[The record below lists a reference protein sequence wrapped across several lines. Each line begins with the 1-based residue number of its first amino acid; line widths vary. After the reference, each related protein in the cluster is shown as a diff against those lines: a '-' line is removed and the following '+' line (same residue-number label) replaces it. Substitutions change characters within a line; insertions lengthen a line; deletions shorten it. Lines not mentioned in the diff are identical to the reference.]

1 MDTNENLT
9 NEPGVPETP
18 ASPAPS
24 AGFAAPAPP
33 YQPASPNVAP
43 ADWPASSAQPAP
55 QPAPAAPAK
64 RHSHAAPIAV
74 AVIASL
80 LIGGLA
86 GVTGGYLAY
95 SGLASGDSGSGTTT
109 NGKTTQVELVS
120 GKTDEVVAAVAA
132 VALPS
137 VVDIYVAGEG
147 TSDSNMPSTH
157 PDVPLQG
164 EGSGV
169 AFKTADDGGTYII
182 TNAHVV
188 DGATTI
194 TVTDAE
200 GERYDGE
207 IVGADTES
215 DIAVVHVS
223 AKIPAVKLGDSEK
236 LVVGEV
242 VVAIGSPYGFEQSV
256 TSGVVSALHRSITD
270 FGGDEGEY
278 PYVDAIQTDAAIN
291 PGNSGG
297 ALLNSSGELVGI
309 PAAIYTE
316 TGSSAGVALAIPINR
331 AAQVAEE
338 LIGDGTVDTPFLG
351 VLGQTVTADLA
362 KKESLPVE
370 EGAYV
375 VEVTK
380 GSEAEKAGLQPGDVI
395 VAVDSDKVR
404 SMDDLILEVRQRSVG
419 DQVTLTLWRD
429 GEKTTLDM
437 TIGIK
442 PVNTQS

>member
-1 MDTNENLT
+1 MDGNERRTNESVTDELT
-9 NEPGVPETP
+9 P
-18 ASPAPS
+18 SPAPS
-24 AGFAAPAPP
+24 ADFAAPAPP
-33 YQPASPNVAP
+33 YRPVQDAEAPSAGQP
-43 ADWPASSAQPAP
+43 
-55 QPAPAAPAK
+55 PAPAAASAAAAAL
-64 RHSHAAPIAV
+64 RHSHAAPIAI

-86 GVTGGYLAY
+86 GLTGGYVAY
-95 SGLASGDSGSGTTT
+95 NIASVGSGDAADAPA
-109 NGKTTQVELVS
+109 KQVELVS
-120 GKTDEVVAAVAA
+120 GETDQVVAAVAA

-137 VVDIYVAGEG
+137 VVDISVSGG
-147 TSDSNMPSTH
+147 GSSSSGLPSTH
-157 PDVPLQG
+157 PDVPVQG

-169 AFKTADDGGTYII
+169 AYKESEDGGTYII

-188 DGATTI
+188 EGATTI
-194 TVTDAE
+194 KVTDAE
-200 GERYDGE
+200 GESYDGE
-207 IVGADTES
+207 IVGSDSES

-223 AKIPAVKLGDSEK
+223 AKIPTVKVGDSEK

-297 ALLNSSGELVGI
+297 ALLNSDGELIGI

-331 AAQVAEE
+331 AAQVADE

-351 VLGQTVTADLA
+351 VLGQTVTSDLA
-362 KKESLPVE
+362 EQEGLPVD

-375 VEVTK
+375 VEITP
-380 GSEAEKAGLQPGDVI
+380 GTEAEKAGLQPGDVI
-395 VAVDSDKVR
+395 VAVDDDKVR

-419 DQVTLTLWRD
+419 DRVTITLWRD

-437 TIGIK
+437 KIGIK
-442 PVNTQS
+442 PTGNAND

>member
-1 MDTNENLT
+1 MDMDANENVT
-9 NEPGVPETP
+9 NEPVGGT
-18 ASPAPS
+18 ADTSPAVS

-33 YQPASPNVAP
+33 YEPAPSTSPEPTTEPGPVAGVAP
-43 ADWPASSAQPAP
+43 S
-55 QPAPAAPAK
+55 
-64 RHSHAAPIAV
+64 RHSHAAPIAI

-95 SGLASGDSGSGTTT
+95 SGLSLTESESQSVESDGTT
-109 NGKTTQVELVS
+109 KVELVS
-120 GKTDEVVAAVAA
+120 GETDEVVAAVAA
-132 VALPS
+132 VGLPS
-137 VVDIYVAGEG
+137 VVDIYVAGG
-147 TSDSNMPSTH
+147 DTSGSGLPSTH
-157 PDVPLQG
+157 PDVPVEG

-169 AFKTADDGGTYII
+169 AYKVAEEGGTYIL
-182 TNAHVV
+182 TNEHVV
-188 DGATTI
+188 EGATTI
-194 TVTDAE
+194 TVTDSE
-200 GERYDGE
+200 GESYE
-207 IVGADTES
+207 AELVGSDSES
-215 DIAVVHVS
+215 DIAVVRVD
-223 AKIPAVKLGDSEK
+223 AEIPVIGIGDSEA
-236 LVVGEV
+236 LVVGEL

-270 FGGDEGEY
+270 FGGDEGQY

-297 ALLNSSGELVGI
+297 ALLNSDGELIGI

-331 AAQVAEE
+331 AAQVADE

-351 VLGQTVTADLA
+351 VLGQTVTTDFA
-362 KKESLPVE
+362 EEEGLPVD

-375 VEVTK
+375 IEITE
-380 GSEAEKAGLQPGDVI
+380 GTEAEKAGIRPGDVI
-395 VAVDSDKVR
+395 VAVDDDRVR

-437 TIGIK
+437 AIGAK
-442 PVNTQS
+442 PTNDTVS

>member
-1 MDTNENLT
+1 MDSNENHT
-9 NEPGVPETP
+9 TEPVVDETV
-18 ASPAPS
+18 STPAPS

-33 YQPASPNVAP
+33 YQPNVDPGEPAYEPVSVQAAPPAPTSATAP
-43 ADWPASSAQPAP
+43 AP
-55 QPAPAAPAK
+55 
-64 RHSHAAPIAV
+64 RHSHAAPIAI

-86 GVTGGYLAY
+86 GMTGGYVAY
-95 SGLASGDSGSGTTT
+95 NIASVGTGDGADEPA
-109 NGKTTQVELVS
+109 KQVELVS
-120 GKTDEVVAAVAA
+120 GETDEVVAAVAA

-137 VVDIYVAGEG
+137 VVDIYVSGGE
-147 TSDSNMPSTH
+147 TSSSGLPSTH
-157 PDVPLQG
+157 PDVPVQG

-169 AFKTADDGGTYII
+169 AYKESEDGGTYII
-182 TNAHVV
+182 TNEHVV
-188 DGATTI
+188 EGATTI

-200 GERYDGE
+200 GESYDAE
-207 IVGADTES
+207 LVGSDSES
-215 DIAVVHVS
+215 DIAVVYVD
-223 AKIPAVKLGDSEK
+223 AAIPVVEVGDSEA

-297 ALLNSSGELVGI
+297 ALLNGRGELVGI

-331 AAQVAEE
+331 AATVADE

-351 VLGQTVTADLA
+351 VLGQTVTSDFA
-362 KKESLPVE
+362 EEEGLPVD

-375 VEVTK
+375 VEITA
-380 GSEAEKAGLQPGDVI
+380 GTEAEKAGLQPGDVI
-395 VAVDSDKVR
+395 VAVDDDKVR

-419 DQVTLTLWRD
+419 DSVTITLWRD
-429 GEKTTLDM
+429 GEETTLEM
-437 TIGIK
+437 KIGIK
-442 PVNTQS
+442 PTGDASD

>member
-1 MDTNENLT
+1 MDGNENHT
-9 NEPGVPETP
+9 TEPVADETV
-18 ASPAPS
+18 SPAPS
-24 AGFAAPAPP
+24 AEFAAPAPP
-33 YQPASPNVAP
+33 YR
-43 ADWPASSAQPAP
+43 
-55 QPAPAAPAK
+55 PAAEAGEPAGDQAFAQTPVPATASTAATA
-64 RHSHAAPIAV
+64 RHSHAAPIAI

-80 LIGGLA
+80 LLGGVA
-86 GVTGGYLAY
+86 GMTGGYVAY
-95 SGLASGDSGSGTTT
+95 NIASLGSGNSTDAPA
-109 NGKTTQVELVS
+109 NQVELVR
-120 GKTDEVVAAVAA
+120 GDTDEVVAAVAA

-137 VVDIYVAGEG
+137 VVDIYVSGGE
-147 TSDSNMPSTH
+147 TSSSGLPSTH
-157 PDVPLQG
+157 PDVPVQG

-169 AFKTADDGGTYII
+169 AYKKSEDGGTYII

-188 DGATTI
+188 EGATTI

-200 GERYDGE
+200 GESYDGE
-207 IVGADTES
+207 LVGSDTES
-215 DIAVVHVS
+215 DIAVVHVD
-223 AKIPAVKLGDSEK
+223 AAIPVVEVGDSES

-297 ALLNSSGELVGI
+297 ALLNGSGELVGI

-331 AAQVAEE
+331 AAQVADE

-351 VLGQTVTADLA
+351 VLGQTVTSDFA
-362 KKESLPVE
+362 KEEDLPVD

-380 GSEAEKAGLQPGDVI
+380 GTEAEKAGLQPGDVI
-395 VAVDSDKVR
+395 VAVDDDKVR

-419 DQVTLTLWRD
+419 DSVTVTLWRN

-437 TIGIK
+437 KIGIK
-442 PVNTQS
+442 PTGGTNG

>member
-1 MDTNENLT
+1 MDTNENIT
-9 NEPGVPETP
+9 NEPAEGEAPLTP
-18 ASPAPS
+18 ASVS
-24 AGFAAPAPP
+24 GFAAPAPP
-33 YQPASPNVAP
+33 YEPAPVASAPVVGEPAS
-43 ADWPASSAQPAP
+43 QPP
-55 QPAPAAPAK
+55 VSVPGLPAAPAS
-64 RHSHAAPIAV
+64 RHSHAAPIAI
-74 AVIASL
+74 AIIASL

-86 GVTGGYLAY
+86 GITGGYLAY
-95 SGLASGDSGSGTTT
+95 SAAAGSDGASDGSTA
-109 NGKTTQVELVS
+109 KVELVS
-120 GKTDEVVAAVAA
+120 GETDDVVAAVAA

-137 VVDIYVAGEG
+137 VVDIYVSGGE
-147 TSDSNMPSTH
+147 TSSSGLPSTH
-157 PDVPLQG
+157 PDVPVQG

-169 AFKTADDGGTYII
+169 AYKDAEEGGTYIL
-182 TNAHVV
+182 TNGHVV
-188 DGATTI
+188 EGATTI

-200 GERYDGE
+200 GESYDAE
-207 IVGADTES
+207 LVGSDSES
-215 DIAVVHVS
+215 DIAVVYVD
-223 AKIPAVKLGDSEK
+223 AAIPVVEVGDSEA

-297 ALLNSSGELVGI
+297 ALLNGRGELVGI

-331 AAQVAEE
+331 AATVADE

-351 VLGQTVTADLA
+351 VLGQTVTSDFA
-362 KKESLPVE
+362 EEEGLPVD

-375 VEVTK
+375 VEITA
-380 GSEAEKAGLQPGDVI
+380 GTEAEKAGLQPGDVI
-395 VAVDSDKVR
+395 VAVDDDKVR

-419 DQVTLTLWRD
+419 DSVTITLWRD
-429 GEKTTLDM
+429 GEETTLDM
-437 TIGIK
+437 KIGIK
-442 PVNTQS
+442 PTGDASD

>member
-9 NEPGVPETP
+9 NEPVAGEVVS
-18 ASPAPS
+18 SPAP
-24 AGFAAPAPP
+24 AVEFAAPAPP
-33 YQPASPNVAP
+33 YE
-43 ADWPASSAQPAP
+43 
-55 QPAPAAPAK
+55 PAPAPVAATTAAP
-64 RHSHAAPIAV
+64 RHSHAAPIAI

-86 GVTGGYLAY
+86 GMTGGYLAY
-95 SGLASGDSGSGTTT
+95 QVAAVGSDGAAAT
-109 NGKTTQVELVS
+109 GAAQVELVR
-120 GKTDEVVAAVAA
+120 GETDDVVAAVAA

-137 VVDIYVAGEG
+137 VVDISVSGGE
-147 TSDSNMPSTH
+147 TSSSGLPSTH
-157 PDVPLQG
+157 PDVPVQG

-169 AFKTADDGGTYII
+169 AYKEAEDGGTYII
-182 TNAHVV
+182 TNQHVV

-200 GERYDGE
+200 GESYDAE
-207 IVGADTES
+207 LVGSDSES
-215 DIAVVHVS
+215 DIAVVYVN
-223 AKIPAVKLGDSEK
+223 AQIPVVEVGDSEA
-236 LVVGEV
+236 LVVGEI

-297 ALLNSSGELVGI
+297 ALLNGSGQLVGI

-331 AAQVAEE
+331 AAQVADE

-351 VLGQTVTADLA
+351 VLGQTVTSDFA
-362 KKESLPVE
+362 EEEGLPVD

-375 VEVTK
+375 VEITP
-380 GSEAEKAGLQPGDVI
+380 GTEAEKAGLQPGDVI
-395 VAVDSDKVR
+395 VAVDDDKVR

-419 DQVTLTLWRD
+419 DSVTVTLWRN

-437 TIGIK
+437 KIGIK
-442 PVNTQS
+442 PTGDTAE

>member
-1 MDTNENLT
+1 MDGNERRTNESVTDELT
-9 NEPGVPETP
+9 P
-18 ASPAPS
+18 SPAPS
-24 AGFAAPAPP
+24 ADFAAPAPP
-33 YQPASPNVAP
+33 YRPVQDAEAPSAGQP
-43 ADWPASSAQPAP
+43 
-55 QPAPAAPAK
+55 PAPAAASAAAAAL
-64 RHSHAAPIAV
+64 RHSHAAPIAI

-86 GVTGGYLAY
+86 GLTGGYVAY
-95 SGLASGDSGSGTTT
+95 NIASVGSGDAADAPA
-109 NGKTTQVELVS
+109 KQVELVS
-120 GKTDEVVAAVAA
+120 GETDQVVAAVAA

-137 VVDIYVAGEG
+137 VVDISVSGG
-147 TSDSNMPSTH
+147 GSSSSGLPSTH
-157 PDVPLQG
+157 PDVPVQG

-169 AFKTADDGGTYII
+169 AYKESEDGGTYII

-188 DGATTI
+188 EGATTI
-194 TVTDAE
+194 KVTDAE
-200 GERYDGE
+200 GESYDGE
-207 IVGADTES
+207 IVGSDSES

-223 AKIPAVKLGDSEK
+223 AKIPTVKVGDSEK

-297 ALLNSSGELVGI
+297 ALLNSKGELIGI

-331 AAQVAEE
+331 AARVADE

-351 VLGQTVTADLA
+351 VLGQTVTSDLA
-362 KKESLPVE
+362 EQEGLPVD

-375 VEVTK
+375 VEITP
-380 GSEAEKAGLQPGDVI
+380 GTEAEKAGLRPGDVI
-395 VAVDSDKVR
+395 VAVDEDKVR

-419 DQVTLTLWRD
+419 DRVTITLWRD

-437 TIGIK
+437 KIGIK
-442 PVNTQS
+442 PTGNAND